1 MPFLGRSA
9 GHRNSCLYSDV
20 WRMIPLTHGRD
31 APSAIGSS
39 GKEKYT
45 KYTCALDRCCAL
57 HYLACVPGM
66 FRTACRC
73 GRHPPRGRFVQA
85 RDAIRRQ
92 VEPAFE
98 WSTSAENAGIT
109 YEEAWLPSRIFNI
122 QEIRRISRCGNA
134 TQLFPL
140 QLEETDLF
148 RTPLSPCIRC
158 TSPTDPLGWLERLCR
173 SSPLSGKTGL
183 IAVIFRGVGER
194 RSVVG

>member
-1 MPFLGRSA
+1 MRYSRPRRNLTRSVYSGEMAVPFLGRSA

-73 GRHPPRGRFVQA
+73 GRHPSHEG
-85 RDAIRRQ
+85 DLSKL
-92 VEPAFE
+92 E
-98 WSTSAENAGIT
+98 T
-109 YEEAWLPSRIFNI
+109 PSVDKL
-122 QEIRRISRCGNA
+122 SR
-134 TQLFPL
+134 
-140 QLEETDLF
+140 
-148 RTPLSPCIRC
+148 
-158 TSPTDPLGWLERLCR
+158 
-173 SSPLSGKTGL
+173 PLSGQRRQRMPVSPMKKRGCL
-183 IAVIFRGVGER
+183 GYSIFRRLGEFPDAGTP
-194 RSVVG
+194 RSCFSSAA

>member
-1 MPFLGRSA
+1 MRYSRPRRNLVYSGEMAVPFLGRSA

-73 GRHPPRGRFVQA
+73 GRHPSHPRRFVQA

-92 VEPAFE
+92 VGPAFE

-109 YEEAWLPSRIFNI
+109 YEEARLPSRIF
-122 QEIRRISRCGNA
+122 RRLGE
-134 TQLFPL
+134 FP
-140 QLEETDLF
+140 DAG
-148 RTPLSPCIRC
+148 TP
-158 TSPTDPLGWLERLCR
+158 R
-173 SSPLSGKTGL
+173 SCFSS
-183 IAVIFRGVGER
+183 AA
-194 RSVVG
+194 